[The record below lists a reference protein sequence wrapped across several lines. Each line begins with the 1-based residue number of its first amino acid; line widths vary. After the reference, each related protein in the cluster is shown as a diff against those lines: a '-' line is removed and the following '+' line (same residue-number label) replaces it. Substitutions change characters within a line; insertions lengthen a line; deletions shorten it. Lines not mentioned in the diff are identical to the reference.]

1 MTDWVV
7 IPNWEKFQHRAD
19 RSLPWL
25 KLYIELEGRDDWR
38 QLSLAARGL
47 LVCIWIEY
55 RRSKGQLR
63 TSDIPGRVAQKVPRR
78 TLNSLV
84 EAGFVALVDTQP
96 AQVATAQPSRARSRD
111 VDVDEDPPTP
121 HRGAAAKPRKPK
133 TTGWRLVRG
142 THGMTHVPDPN
153 GTDRPPPEVRL

>member
-1 MTDWVV
+1 MSEWIV

-78 TLNSLV
+78 TLKSLV
-84 EAGFVALVDTQP
+84 EAGFVELSDTQP
-96 AQVATAQPSRARSRD
+96 GKLWTHSPRVRARER
-111 VDVDEDPPTP
+111 
-121 HRGAAAKPRKPK
+121 
-133 TTGWRLVRG
+133 
-142 THGMTHVPDPN
+142 
-153 GTDRPPPEVRL
+153 